1 MLNLIKMYEE
11 FLDNGKNN
19 KNELPNNVQ
28 KLKDEI
34 SALHLQIDKTN
45 NENHNLNDKILD
57 KDKIIDNL
65 KKEIDKLNSKINAL
79 RTNPLAENNLNLNL
93 IDKKKIS
100 PKQN

>member
-1 MLNLIKMYEE
+1 LNELHLYIDKLKRDFDKKNKKYRQKIEELLNLIKTYEE

-45 NENHNLNDKILD
+45 NENHNLNDKIVD

-65 KKEIDKLNSKINAL
+65 KTEID
-79 RTNPLAENNLNLNL
+79 
-93 IDKKKIS
+93 
-100 PKQN
+100 